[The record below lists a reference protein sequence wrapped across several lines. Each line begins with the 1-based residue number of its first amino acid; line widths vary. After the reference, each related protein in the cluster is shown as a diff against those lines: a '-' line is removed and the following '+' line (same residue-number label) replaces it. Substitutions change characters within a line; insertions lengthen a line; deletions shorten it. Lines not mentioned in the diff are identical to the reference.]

1 MLKGIRECLAQSDG
15 GALKDGEIAAVLDEI
30 LGQTMWAR
38 RVLLVPPDITR
49 YYSYAGRRDH
59 GGLRRQRRNRGG
71 YSRGGA
77 DRTDTGADML
87 HSVQRV
93 LLSPEVFTGAAC
105 VTVGAAARRGRAT

>member
-15 GALKDGEIAAVLDEI
+15 GVLKDGEIAAVLDEI

-59 GGLRRQRRNRGG
+59 GGLRRQRRNRGVG
-71 YSRGGA
+71 LLRREGFWIFSRGSRQ
-77 DRTDTGADML
+77 DRYR
-87 HSVQRV
+87 S
-93 LLSPEVFTGAAC
+93 
-105 VTVGAAARRGRAT
+105 

>member
-1 MLKGIRECLAQSDG
+1 MPGDGITAVFGANDVIAVSVYCG
-15 GALKDGEIAAVLDEI
+15 GKA
-30 LGQTMWAR
+30 
-38 RVLLVPPDITR
+38 
-49 YYSYAGRRDH
+49 S
-59 GGLRRQRRNRGG
+59 G

-105 VTVGAAARRGRAT
+105 VMVGAAARRGRAT